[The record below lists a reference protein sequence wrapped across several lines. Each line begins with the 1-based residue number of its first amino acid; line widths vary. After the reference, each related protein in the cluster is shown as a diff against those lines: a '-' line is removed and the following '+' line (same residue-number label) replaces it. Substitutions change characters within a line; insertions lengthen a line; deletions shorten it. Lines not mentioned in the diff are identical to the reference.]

1 MIHISVALNK
11 DENTEEIGMGGVE
24 NEILLQNTKFSAM
37 HISCH
42 QAVAEVLPLQCSEG
56 RVQNIQSTST
66 MHTVLL
72 IFAYTKT
79 HDEESEVE
87 SEPERLERNM
97 DRKAET
103 SCVQAMHRS
112 QIDKKLHVCACFPIF
127 DFVCIIACQHL
138 DSCPMSLCIPTR
150 NL

>member
-1 MIHISVALNK
+1 MEKEV
-11 DENTEEIGMGGVE
+11 
-24 NEILLQNTKFSAM
+24 LLQNTKFSAM
-37 HISCH
+37 HISRQ

-56 RVQNIQSTST
+56 RVQNIQSTSA
-66 MHTVLL
+66 MHIVLL

-79 HDEESEVE
+79 HDEEPEVE
-87 SEPERLERNM
+87 SEPERPVGNM
-97 DRKAET
+97 DRKVET
-103 SCVQAMHRS
+103 LCLQPMYRS

-138 DSCPMSLCIPTR
+138 DSCPMSLCIHTR